1 MPSTRE
7 TLRQLLVAPG
17 EYFRRRRP
25 ADTLPYAVALVG
37 LLALA
42 TVIGTFL
49 VGSMLAGA
57 VDATVTMD
65 NPERPPDW
73 MCDAD
78 DPESTPAAGC
88 DEPKTVERDA
98 GSLVYDATTDYA
110 PLLLFAPF
118 LVWVVGGIVLN
129 IAGRIAGGSPSV
141 AGTFALAGWA
151 ALPELVRLG
160 VGLAALRYALWN
172 TTITS
177 VERAPAALE
186 AAMAPVDPIVTAATI
201 LTVAWQWHLL
211 SGGLAIDADVSRGS
225 ARVVVGVALGIWLL
239 LALA

>member
-7 TLRQLLVAPG
+7 TLRQLLLHPTDFF
-17 EYFRRRRP
+17 ERRRP
-25 ADTLPYAVALVG
+25 ADTLPYAIALVAV
-37 LLALA
+37 LAVA
-42 TVIGTFL
+42 TVVATFV
-49 VGSMLAGA
+49 VGAMLAGA
-57 VDATVTMD
+57 IDATVTMD

-78 DPESTPAAGC
+78 DPDSTPAAGC

-98 GSLVYDATTDYA
+98 GTLVYDAVTGYA
-110 PLLLFAPF
+110 PMLLFAPF
-118 LVWVVGGIVLN
+118 VMWILGAIVLN
-129 IAGRIAGGSPSV
+129 VAGRFAGGSPTWIGSL
-141 AGTFALAGWA
+141 ALSGWA
-151 ALPELVRLG
+151 ALPELGRLVVG
-160 VGLAALRYALWN
+160 VAALRYALWD
-172 TTITS
+172 TTITN
-177 VERAPAALE
+177 VQQAPAALE

-211 SGGLAIDADVSRGS
+211 SGGLAVDADVSRGS